1 MLRCESGDDDDDHSK
16 DITKDDDDEEEEE
29 EEEEGWDIDYSKSND
44 YSDWLN
50 NTMINDYTIIC
61 VKSQLLYADILKHI
75 RKHTIYWMQNSVDK
89 EDRDVYKF
97 ERDLQPREPLVG
109 IETAK
114 RQYQQSVDML
124 LVPSIENR
132 DEWISYTVRCE
143 FLQAFREF
151 LGAMKQH
158 CERELFLQW
167 AFEIEQLQDPVKPVS
182 VVAMHKYFKA
192 LERRVRTVLGFKK
205 KMRPSELGSALERQ
219 KAWEVSIQL
228 WR

>member
-1 MLRCESGDDDDDHSK
+1 MLRCGSGDDDDDHSK

-29 EEEEGWDIDYSKSND
+29 EDRWDLDYSKSND
-44 YSDWLN
+44 YSNWLN

-89 EDRDVYKF
+89 ENRDVYKF

-109 IETAK
+109 IETAQ